1 MSIVPN
7 VHYAMPGVDQ
17 TTFADSL
24 HGGNCL
30 QAAVATILREPLD
43 GVPNFYLFGPLWV
56 EALNLY
62 LGIWALSVQRDTD
75 ESGLTI
81 AVGQSERGVKH
92 CVVCVDGEMV
102 HDPHPSRAGLTSI
115 DYYLGLAGHD
125 LPYDDRPYPQR
136 DDAHTGRQ
144 GNDA

>member
-1 MSIVPN
+1 VSVIPN
-7 VHYAMPGVDQ
+7 VHYAVPGVDQ
-17 TTFADSL
+17 NTFADSL

-62 LGIWALSVQRDTD
+62 LGIWALSIQRDTD

-125 LPYDDRPYPQR
+125 LPYDGRANPQAPTTPENVEER
-136 DDAHTGRQ
+136 
-144 GNDA
+144 